1 MQLYQAD
8 PKVGERQR
16 QKLAQVRDRRDDAKV
31 KKTLARVAEAAYGN
45 ENMMLSISEAVKA
58 YASMRLTP
66 RALWDLPGA
75 GRALIPGEALSDGAA
90 SSRVDRKT
98 WA

>member
-1 MQLYQAD
+1 MGVNKFARPTSSAQLQLYQAD

-58 YASMRLTP
+58 YASIGEICGVLRELFGTYQEP
-66 RALWDLPGA
+66 VAL
-75 GRALIPGEALSDGAA
+75 
-90 SSRVDRKT
+90 
-98 WA
+98 